1 MLWIRIE
8 RRPAAASALNFSVA
22 LTGCCYVCGIR
33 RLAASLGYVTILDCI
48 VALRYLVLGSKLN
61 SKLGSIVASR

>member
-8 RRPAAASALNFSVA
+8 RRPEAASALNFSVA

-33 RLAASLGYVTILDCI
+33 LLAASLGYATILDYT
-48 VALRYLVLGSKLN
+48 VELRY
-61 SKLGSIVASR
+61 